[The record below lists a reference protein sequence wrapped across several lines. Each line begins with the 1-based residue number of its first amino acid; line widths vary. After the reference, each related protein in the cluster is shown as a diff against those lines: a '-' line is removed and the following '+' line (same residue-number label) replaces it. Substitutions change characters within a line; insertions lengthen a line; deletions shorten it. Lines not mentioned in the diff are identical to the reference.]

1 MVPAPCQPEDKQKM
15 NDIRMLIFIVIAM
28 LFLALTQGCVHTTFE
43 KTADGFAGSRTA
55 FLYPFKTGV
64 KIDADTGLITFDY
77 NTDGGKATAEGIAA
91 AVTREAIRGTK

>member
-43 KTADGFAGSRTA
+43 KTADGFTGSRTA

-91 AVTREAIRGTK
+91 AVTREAIRGMK

>member
-1 MVPAPCQPEDKQKM
+1 M
-15 NDIRMLIFIVIAM
+15 NDFRMLIFIVIAM
-28 LFLALTQGCVHTTFE
+28 LFLAFTQGCVHTTFE

-91 AVTREAIRGTK
+91 AVTREAIRGMK

>member
-1 MVPAPCQPEDKQKM
+1 MLPTSCQPEDKQKM

-91 AVTREAIRGTK
+91 AVTREAIRGMK

>member
-1 MVPAPCQPEDKQKM
+1 M

-28 LFLALTQGCVHTTFE
+28 LFLAFTQGCVHTTFE

>member
-1 MVPAPCQPEDKQKM
+1 M

-64 KIDADTGLITFDY
+64 KIDADTGLISFDY

-91 AVTREAIRGTK
+91 AVTREAIKGTK

>member
-1 MVPAPCQPEDKQKM
+1 MIPAPCQPEDKQKM

-28 LFLALTQGCVHTTFE
+28 LFLAFTQGCVHTTFE

-64 KIDADTGLITFDY
+64 KIDADTGLISFDY

-91 AVTREAIRGTK
+91 AVTREAVKGLK